1 MNSCCIVD
9 DGKRGE
15 FISLWIVRGSFE
27 LIAATSHLYCYASML
42 KAATAPQS
50 ANTSQD
56 LKQSSILKSDVID
69 TTVDTESP
77 SISPPPSSAASP
89 ATECSSPSPQGV
101 KPSSRHVQVAIKIL
115 VTNNASG
122 SIIGRGGKTITD
134 LQNQSQARIKLSQGG
149 DYYPGTSDRVCL
161 IHGALSNVE
170 VAVEMVVAKLYDIH
184 RLQHI
189 DAPATRSGAVYSQ
202 SGTDNIPTDV
212 PFTVRILLPASS
224 CGMIIGHGGSNIKQ
238 LKEKSNV
245 SYVQLSPKAT
255 EVLIGASALSTSER
269 IMTILGPTFESC
281 VSCIQVILNEL
292 AQHPEICRYMNM
304 TTSYSK
310 ALLSA
315 FQASYNTY
323 QMPTLIPGLMLDQY
337 GMVDRDQR
345 VGFQQ
350 YDGILPSSPPTTSQT
365 MMQPASPPPSSPLML
380 PQSQFWSDASS
391 GGTPG
396 SSSGM
401 HSITEL
407 AGSFQERLSMSD
419 TTPRVLPPFLP
430 TSEISRQ
437 MDAPDSM
444 VGFILGRGG
453 KVLNRIQSRTQT
465 LIRLSQRGEFRP
477 GTTNRIVTITGTT
490 SESVEHAMDLINERL
505 SSAESIIH

>member
-1 MNSCCIVD
+1 M
-9 DGKRGE
+9 R
-15 FISLWIVRGSFE
+15 
-27 LIAATSHLYCYASML
+27 
-42 KAATAPQS
+42 KAAAALS
-50 ANTSQD
+50 ANASQD
-56 LKQSSILKSDVID
+56 VEKTSILKSDVID
-69 TTVDTESP
+69 TTIDTESP
-77 SISPPPSSAASP
+77 SISPPPSSASP

-101 KPSSRHVQVAIKIL
+101 KPASSRHVQVAIKIL

-189 DAPATRSGAVYSQ
+189 DAPATRSGAVYSHA
-202 SGTDNIPTDV
+202 GTENISTDM

-238 LKEKSNV
+238 LKEKCNV

-255 EVLIGASALSTSER
+255 EVMIGASALSTSER

-323 QMPTLIPGLMLDQY
+323 QMPTLIPGFMLDQY
-337 GMVDRDQR
+337 GVVGRDQR
-345 VGFQQ
+345 IGFQQ
-350 YDGILPSSPPTTSQT
+350 YEGILPSSPPTTSQT

-391 GGTPG
+391 GGTPC

-407 AGSFQERLSMSD
+407 TGSFQERLSVSD
-419 TTPRVLPPFLP
+419 TPRVLPPFLP
-430 TSEISRQ
+430 ASEISRQ
-437 MDAPDSM
+437 MEAPDSM

-490 SESVEHAMDLINERL
+490 TESVEHAMDLINERL

>member
-1 MNSCCIVD
+1 
-9 DGKRGE
+9 
-15 FISLWIVRGSFE
+15 
-27 LIAATSHLYCYASML
+27 ML
-42 KAATAPQS
+42 KAATALS
-50 ANTSQD
+50 ANASQD
-56 LKQSSILKSDVID
+56 VEKTSILKSDVND

-77 SISPPPSSAASP
+77 SISPTPTSASP
-89 ATECSSPSPQGV
+89 ATECSSPSPQGI
-101 KPSSRHVQVAIKIL
+101 KPTSQNLQVAIKIL

-202 SGTDNIPTDV
+202 SGTENISTDV

-255 EVLIGASALSTSER
+255 EVMIGASALSTSER

-281 VSCIQVILNEL
+281 VSCIQVILSEL

-323 QMPTLIPGLMLDQY
+323 QMPNLIPGFMLDQY
-337 GMVDRDQR
+337 GVVGRDQR
-345 VGFQQ
+345 IGFQQ
-350 YDGILPSSPPTTSQT
+350 YEGILPSSPPMRPQTT
-365 MMQPASPPPSSPLML
+365 MQPASPPPSSPLML
-380 PQSQFWSDASS
+380 PQNQFWSDASS
-391 GGTPG
+391 AGTPSC

-401 HSITEL
+401 HSIIEL
-407 AGSFQERLSMSD
+407 TGTFQERLSVSD
-419 TTPRVLPPFLP
+419 SPRVLPPFLP
-430 TSEISRQ
+430 TSEVSRQ
-437 MDAPDSM
+437 MEAPDSM

-490 SESVEHAMDLINERL
+490 TESVEHAMDLINERL